1 MATVN
6 KRVAELEAWKSA
18 HLVNHVTTGHPG
30 TQSGVH
36 GHPHPASAADG
47 LTAAEVAGLRALLAE
62 PAPSPEPE
70 PTPTPE
76 PPPPPPPAARPFPAP
91 VTTSTSI
98 APTSIP
104 NDGSADAGPALRAW
118 LGTVAN
124 GSIIKL
130 NPGLYRCDRG
140 LGLINRKNLIVD
152 GNGAILWGT
161 GSPNLI
167 ASSPLLLD
175 GGNSDL
181 AFHDLVLEGNNQK
194 TGTSIYGGGEDQQ
207 GVAIYGDQRI
217 ELANLTIRKTFGD
230 GVYMNAKNT
239 TGQWPEDVWIHD
251 VTLDRIGRQGF
262 TVNSGRRVLI
272 ENSSGD
278 QIGMMFLD
286 IEMDTDTQGVDGLIF
301 RGNTAGVFG
310 LNPQFT
316 QWFVGCASQFAG
328 LGAVVKNVTIDDNE
342 VTGGIP
348 PSPNTPSS
356 WSGLASWIGRPARMA
371 NWTFTNNRTS
381 KVGTQGVRFQH
392 IDGIVFRGNTQGG
405 QALSFTAEDCTG
417 VVT

>member
-6 KRVAELEAWKSA
+6 KRVADLEAWKSA

-70 PTPTPE
+70 PV
-76 PPPPPPPAARPFPAP
+76 PPPPPSARPFPAP
-91 VTTSTSI
+91 VTT
-98 APTSIP
+98 
-104 NDGSADAGPALRAW
+104 
-118 LGTVAN
+118 TVAALTASDSIQDRVNAAPDGTRFLFPAGALFTLDRGVKLIGRHNLVFDLN
-124 GSIIKL
+124 GSTI
-130 NPGLYRCDRG
+130 RC
-140 LGLINRKNLIVD
+140 I
-152 GNGAILWGT
+152 
-161 GSPNLI
+161 GSSVLI
-167 ASSPLLLD
+167 ASSPFLLD
-175 GGNSDL
+175 GGNSDITVL
-181 AFHDLVLEGNNQK
+181 NGTLEGNNQK

-230 GVYMNAKNT
+230 GVYMNAKDT

-272 ENSSGD
+272 EDSSGD

-328 LGAVVKNVTIDDNE
+328 LGAVVKNVTIDGNE

-381 KVGTQGVRFQH
+381 KVGTQGVRFQR
-392 IDGIVFRGNTQGG
+392 IDGIVFRSNTQAG
-405 QALSFTAEDCTG
+405 QALPFTAEDCTG
-417 VVT
+417 VAA